1 MTKWIKTEYKRKS
14 FHAGSD
20 ATVLMHATLSPAT
33 VALGLEFAWGPNDVA
48 NFNKTFP
55 QISHKMNVNGR
66 RALSGSGVNVEVSAL
81 MVGGE
86 VGGAHNAP
94 PGRFVIP
101 DSLAVTSVRIATI
114 TRKKRSR
121 NLANAK

>member
-1 MTKWIKTEYKRKS
+1 
-14 FHAGSD
+14 
-20 ATVLMHATLSPAT
+20 
-33 VALGLEFAWGPNDVA
+33 
-48 NFNKTFP
+48 
-55 QISHKMNVNGR
+55 
-66 RALSGSGVNVEVSAL
+66 

-121 NLANAK
+121 NLANAKRRGLFSAEYKIYCLVGRLH